1 MTHRFTGLAASLVV
15 ALPCFLVSEAAE
27 AQELTLNEVLAR
39 TTSYVDQLHDQLQGV
54 VMEEIYE
61 QRAWSTGGNGY
72 RGALGASYQRRTLRS
87 DYLLI
92 QPEGADRYFGF
103 RDVFEVN
110 GDPVRDQ
117 QDRLTELFLD
127 SSVSSERQIAGILRD
142 SARFNIGDVVRNIN
156 TPTLALL
163 FLRSDYR
170 LRFEFTRSRNQSPS
184 LGVDEPKGLRNMW
197 VVEYTETW
205 PTTIIGGREGRNLP
219 AQGRFWIEAS
229 SGRVLVTELVLE
241 DSEVDSTITV
251 KYQADEGM
259 GHLVPVEM
267 RERYGNRRAASGS
280 DGTATYSRFR
290 RFQVQVDE
298 SQPVRN

>member
-1 MTHRFTGLAASLVV
+1 MS
-15 ALPCFLVSEAAE
+15 
-27 AQELTLNEVLAR
+27 
-39 TTSYVDQLHDQLQGV
+39 
-54 VMEEIYE
+54 
-61 QRAWSTGGNGY
+61 
-72 RGALGASYQRRTLRS
+72 S
-87 DYLLI
+87 D
-92 QPEGADRYFGF
+92 
-103 RDVFEVN
+103 
-110 GDPVRDQ
+110 
-117 QDRLTELFLD
+117 
-127 SSVSSERQIAGILRD
+127 RQIAGILRD

-184 LGVDEPKGLRNMW
+184 LGVDEPKGLRHMW

>member
-1 MTHRFTGLAASLVV
+1 
-15 ALPCFLVSEAAE
+15 
-27 AQELTLNEVLAR
+27 
-39 TTSYVDQLHDQLQGV
+39 
-54 VMEEIYE
+54 MEEIYE

-92 QPEGADRYFGF
+92 QPEGTDRYFGF

-142 SARFNIGDVVRNIN
+142 SGRFNIGHVVRNIN

-163 FLRSDYR
+163 FLRSACR
-170 LRFEFTRSRNQSPS
+170 LRFEFTRSKNQSPS
-184 LGVDEPKGLRNMW
+184 LGVDELKGLGNMW
-197 VVEYTETW
+197 VIEHTETW
-205 PTTIIGGREGRNLP
+205 PTTIICGREGRNLP
-219 AQGRFWIEAS
+219 AQGRFWIES
-229 SGRVLVTELVLE
+229 SSSRVE
-241 DSEVDSTITV
+241 DSEAVSTITAT
-251 KYQADEGM
+251 YQADEGM

-267 RERYGNRRAASGS
+267 RESCRNRRAASDS
-280 DGTATYSRFR
+280 DGTATCSRFR
-290 RFQVQVDE
+290 RFQVQVE
-298 SQPVRN
+298 ETQPVRK